1 MDRLRIRLA
10 AAVALTAAAVAV
22 FASPAAAMEPTR
34 LSSDVTGTFFLP
46 FTSAH
51 CGIPVYLSQEGTAEV
66 TLFYNES
73 GQVVRELDRVVGASI
88 TFFSPA
94 DQPGGT
100 GKSFTIIGSSVTMV
114 DYGAGATISSP
125 ATITFVG
132 FASSATGPGSDV
144 SAGQQVITG
153 TVVGFTAEGLPIVDT
168 AGATPIQHG
177 HFVDFSVVFPQ
188 RCEALGGTSDL

>member
-1 MDRLRIRLA
+1 MRRLLILIPLVAVLA
-10 AAVALTAAAVAV
+10 APATAAGMA
-22 FASPAAAMEPTR
+22 PTR
-34 LSSDVTGTFFLP
+34 LSFDVTATFFAS

-51 CGIPVYLSQEGTAEV
+51 CGIPVYISQEGTAEV

-73 GQVVRELDRVVGASI
+73 GQIVRDLSRVIGGSI
-88 TFFSPA
+88 TLFSPS

-100 GKSFTIIGSSVTMV
+100 GQSFTIIGSSVTMV
-114 DYGAGATISSP
+114 DYGAGATIGSP

-132 FASSATGPGSDV
+132 FAGSATGPGSDV

-153 TVVGFTAEGLPIVDT
+153 TVVGFTAEGVPIVDT
-168 AGATPIQHG
+168 AGGTPIRHG